1 MDQEFKDSLEEV
13 FCERNFILS
22 DELDDLQKNLE
33 KAREICSEAKAQV
46 KELISCVEDGECW
59 DDTAAIFSIQ
69 QLVFAEKYIKAF
81 EKQLQNYGGIDG

>member
-22 DELDDLQKNLE
+22 DEVEDLQKNLE
-33 KAREICSEAKAQV
+33 KAREIFSEAKTEVDTLVQ
-46 KELISCVEDGECW
+46 CVEDGECW

-69 QLVFAEKYIKAF
+69 QLVFAKKYVKTF
-81 EKQLQNYGGIDG
+81 EKQLQNYGGIDE